1 MPHKTEKQKKQKGY
15 KFTEKVKELHAKKQ
29 TFWSQA
35 TGGRM
40 Y

>member
-1 MPHKTEKQKKQKGY
+1 MKKKKKGY
-15 KFTEKVKELHAKKQ
+15 KFKEKEVKDMHAKKQ
-29 TFWSQA
+29 TFWSRA